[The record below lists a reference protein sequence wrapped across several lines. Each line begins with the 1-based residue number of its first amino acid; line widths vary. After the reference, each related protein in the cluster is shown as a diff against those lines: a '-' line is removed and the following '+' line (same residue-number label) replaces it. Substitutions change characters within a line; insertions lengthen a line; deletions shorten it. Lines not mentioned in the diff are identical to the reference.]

1 MSETGKRG
9 LRGGRRRLL
18 ALAITLAVTVCCVGV
33 FAAGGAAAL
42 GEQCSGANV
51 TGKGSYL
58 QSNIQGGVWASGSEE
73 GFNGDTH
80 PQACSGK
87 QGSGGTPEVTY
98 IGTGSGQGLNA
109 WGAFDGVFHDKAA
122 RFIGT
127 TEPPAG
133 HAKEEG
139 TQLNRMTSAIG
150 SDVAVIPVTQTAIA
164 IVANPPSLP
173 AHEPC
178 SVSEISAS
186 EIGGVFSG
194 RVTNW
199 RQLEAASNR
208 KAGGDCDQAIT
219 RIVREEDS
227 GTTYQFK
234 HYLDQVKSE
243 ALECTGKS
251 PRTWDQLQPSTGG
264 EASPNRDWPRQA
276 DCQKGEGPVTTVAT
290 VGEGP
295 SSPPKF
301 VSGNPGTITYAG
313 LPEARNVAPESI
325 LEVDNGVEAANPST
339 KENDA
344 NCAAAKYTLPEGAES
359 GVNVDWS
366 QVYGS
371 DPEIGK
377 VEASAYPICT
387 LTWVVAATDSAGI
400 FGNKAATTVRN
411 YLEYVNAT
419 EIGKEGRHGHWYLG
433 LPGPV
438 AEIASIAIAQ
448 VEGEGKEEEEG
459 GKGPAVLCS
468 AEPEKAGGTLVCP
481 EGKGYSGQIRGLM
494 KPETVAT
501 FESTGGPK
509 GTISCTAVTFIGFFK
524 EDGTSVEKGVSHFEF
539 GNAEGNCSSTLEFS
553 KEAAVGIGNP
563 PLDASK
569 FVFLSAIAPQ
579 GALVLAKKEG
589 EEPELHIGLGAEVKC
604 HYSPTFLSGQVVN
617 GPPTELIVGAAWTL
631 AIGSEA
637 CPKSLK
643 QATELHLDRGEK
655 GADLFVSAK

>member
-1 MSETGKRG
+1 MSASGKRG
-9 LRGGRRRLL
+9 LRDSRRRLL
-18 ALAITLAVTVCCVGV
+18 ALAMTLAVTVCCVGV

-42 GEQCSGANV
+42 GEQCSGSNV

-58 QSNIQGGVWASGSEE
+58 QSPIQGGVWAGSSEE
-73 GFNGDTH
+73 GFNGDSN
-80 PQACSGK
+80 PNACSGK
-87 QGSGGTPEVTY
+87 QGSGGTPKVTY
-98 IGTGSGQGLNA
+98 IATGSGQGLNA
-109 WGAFDGVFHDKAA
+109 WGAFDGVFHDKTA

-164 IVANPPSLP
+164 IVANPPALP
-173 AHEPC
+173 AHEAC
-178 SVSEISAS
+178 SVSEISAA

-234 HYLDQVKSE
+234 HYLDQVKPE

-251 PRTWDQLQPSTGG
+251 PRTWDQLQASTGG
-264 EASPNRDWPRQA
+264 EESPNRDWPRQA

-290 VGEGP
+290 VGEG
-295 SSPPKF
+295 SFSPPKF
-301 VSGNPGTITYAG
+301 VSVSPGTITYAG
-313 LPEARNVAPESI
+313 LPEARNVAAELI

-387 LTWVVAATDSAGI
+387 LTWVVAATDI
-400 FGNKAATTVRN
+400 FSQGVATTVKD
-411 YLEYVNAT
+411 YLQYVNAT
-419 EIGKEGRHGHWYLG
+419 EIGGSGRHGHWYRG
-433 LPGPV
+433 LPGAV
-438 AEIASIAIAQ
+438 AEVASIAIGQ
-448 VEGEGKEEEEG
+448 IKGEEGEEKEEGE
-459 GKGPAVLCS
+459 GPAVLCRS
-468 AEPEKAGGTLVCP
+468 APENVEGTLICP
-481 EGKGYSGQIRGLM
+481 KGEGYAGEVRGTL
-494 KPETVAT
+494 KPKTVAT
-501 FESTGGPK
+501 FESTAGPE
-509 GTISCTAVTFIGFFK
+509 GTVSCSEATLIGAFE
-524 EDGTSVEKGVSHFEF
+524 EDGTSSPEGGVTQLEF
-539 GNAEGNCSSTLEFS
+539 ASGEIFCPSTLKFAEG
-553 KEAAVGIGNP
+553 VGVQVFKL

-569 FVFLSAIAPQ
+569 FVYLSALAPH
-579 GALVLAKKEG
+579 ASLVLAGSKGVQPRLFLFG
-589 EEPELHIGLGAEVKC
+589 ESTKC
-604 HYSPTFLSGQVVN
+604 MYEPTFLSGQVIN
-617 GPPTELIVGAAWTL
+617 GLPTELRLAASWSL
-631 AIGSEA
+631 EEGNEGCPEA
-637 CPKSLK
+637 LK
-643 QATELHLDRGEK
+643 QTAEFNLDRGKAET
-655 GADLFVSAK
+655 DLFVSSK